1 MASVSSLI
9 ILTFINNLFM
19 NYKKF
24 FSDELV
30 SLKSQGLY
38 RKFRAINRNKASFP
52 KATERFEGKER
63 EVEVWCSN
71 DYLNLSQHPEV
82 TKTSIEVIN
91 ELGTGSGGTRNISGT
106 STYHVDLERLIAD
119 LHRKESALLFPS
131 AYTANQSTLWTLCKN
146 MEGIEVFSDELN
158 HASLIQGIKNADV
171 VTHIFRHNDTEHLEE
186 LLNTANAN
194 TPKLI
199 VFESLYSMEGLR
211 SPLQKIIDIAKKYNA
226 LTYLDEVHSVGLY
239 GPEGRGI
246 TAEKGLEDE
255 IDIINGTL
263 SKSYGQMGGYVAAN
277 ADIIDYIRSFAPG
290 FIFTSSMNPSI
301 AAASITSIKIA
312 MSSEDLRENIRINS
326 DRIRAGLRELQIPFL
341 ENDSHII
348 PIHLYDPRLCKEAA
362 NLLLEKH
369 GIYIQPI
376 FYPTVP
382 KGDER
387 FRVTITPRHEASDID
402 HFLDALDDVWKQMDL
417 KRSDSD
423 QEEKSAVSRIY

>member
-1 MASVSSLI
+1 
-9 ILTFINNLFM
+9 M

-24 FSDELV
+24 FSDELI

-38 RKFRAINRNKASFP
+38 RKFRAINRNKSSFP

-71 DYLNLSQHPEV
+71 DYLNLSQHPQV
-82 TKTSIEVIN
+82 TRTSVEVIN
-91 ELGTGSGGTRNISGT
+91 QLGTGSGGTRNISGT
-106 STYHVDLERLIAD
+106 STYHVDLENLLAE
-119 LHRKESALLFPS
+119 LHQKESALLFPS

-146 MEGIEVFSDELN
+146 MEGVEVFSDELN

-186 LLNTANAN
+186 LLKTANAN
-194 TPKLI
+194 SPKII

-211 SPLQKIIDIAKKYNA
+211 SPLQKIIEIARRYNA

-246 TAEKGLEDE
+246 TAEKGLDQD

-263 SKSYGQMGGYVAAN
+263 SKSFGQMGGYVAAN
-277 ADIIDYIRSFAPG
+277 SDIIDYIRSFAPG

-301 AAASITSIKIA
+301 AAASITAINIA
-312 MSSEDLRENIRINS
+312 KKAEDLRENIRHNS
-326 DRIRAGLRELQIPFL
+326 ARIRNGLTDLEIPFL

-362 NLLLEKH
+362 NMLLEKH

-387 FRVTITPRHEASDID
+387 FRVTITPRHEAGDID
-402 HFLDALDDVWKQMDL
+402 HFLEALDDVWKTLDL
-417 KRSDSD
+417 KRSDLST
-423 QEEKSAVSRIY
+423 EERTSVSRIY

>member
-1 MASVSSLI
+1 
-9 ILTFINNLFM
+9 M

-38 RKFRAINRNKASFP
+38 RKFRAINRNKSSFP

-106 STYHVDLERLIAD
+106 STYHVDLERLLAD

-312 MSSEDLRENIRINS
+312 MSSENLRENIRINS

-423 QEEKSAVSRIY
+423 EEEKSAVSRIY

>member
-1 MASVSSLI
+1 
-9 ILTFINNLFM
+9 M

-24 FSDELV
+24 FSDELI

-38 RKFRAINRNKASFP
+38 RKFRAINRNQSSFP

-82 TKTSIEVIN
+82 TKVSIDVIN

-106 STYHVDLERLIAD
+106 STYHVDLESLLAD
-119 LHRKESALLFPS
+119 LHKKEASLLFPS
-131 AYTANQSTLWTLCKN
+131 AYTANQSSLWTLCKN
-146 MEGIEVFSDELN
+146 LEGVEVYSDELN
-158 HASLIQGIKNADV
+158 HASLIQGIKNADAIC
-171 VTHIFRHNDTEHLEE
+171 HDFRHNDTDHLEE
-186 LLNTANAN
+186 LLKTSNAD

-199 VFESLYSMEGLR
+199 VFESLYSMEGMR
-211 SPLQKIIDIAKKYNA
+211 SPIAKIVALAEEYNA

-246 TAEKGLEDE
+246 TAELGLEDR

-263 SKSYGQMGGYVAAN
+263 SKSFGQMGGYVAAN
-277 ADIIDYIRSFAPG
+277 SDIIDYIRSFAPG

-301 AAASITSIKIA
+301 AAASIKSIELAKE
-312 MSSEDLRENIRINS
+312 SDELRANIRSNS
-326 DRIRAGLRELQIPFL
+326 DRIRQGLRAARIPFL

-348 PIHLYDPRLCKEAA
+348 PIHLYDPALCKQAA
-362 NLLLEKH
+362 NLLIEKH
-369 GIYIQPI
+369 GIYIQPV
-376 FYPTVP
+376 FFPTVP

-387 FRVTITPRHEASDID
+387 FRVTISPRHEAEDID
-402 HFLDALDDVWKQMDL
+402 RFVEALEDVWTVMGLRRADP
-417 KRSDSD
+417 
-423 QEEKSAVSRIY
+423 EEFSAKESVSRIY

>member
-1 MASVSSLI
+1 
-9 ILTFINNLFM
+9 M

-38 RKFRAINRNKASFP
+38 RKFRAINRNKSSFP

-82 TKTSIEVIN
+82 TKTSVDVIN

-106 STYHVDLERLIAD
+106 STYHVDLERLLAD
-119 LHRKESALLFPS
+119 LHKKEAALLFPS

-146 MEGIEVFSDELN
+146 MEGVEVFSDELN
-158 HASLIQGIKNADV
+158 HASLIQGIKNANV
-171 VTHIFRHNDTEHLEE
+171 ECHVFRHNDTEHLEE

-194 TPKLI
+194 TPKII

-211 SPLQKIIDIAKKYNA
+211 SPLQKIIELAKKYNA

-246 TAEKGLEDE
+246 TAEKGLEDD

-263 SKSYGQMGGYVAAN
+263 SKSFGQMGGYVAAN
-277 ADIIDYIRSFAPG
+277 ADVIDYIRSFAPG
-290 FIFTSSMNPSI
+290 FIFTSSINPSV
-301 AAASITSIKIA
+301 AAASIKSIEISKVAETLRLKI
-312 MSSEDLRENIRINS
+312 RENSSIIRE
-326 DRIRAGLRELQIPFL
+326 GLRSINVPFIDN
-341 ENDSHII
+341 ESHIV
-348 PIHLYDPRLCKEAA
+348 PILVKGPLECKQISK
-362 NLLLEKH
+362 LLLDDF
-369 GIYIQPI
+369 GIYIQPV

-382 KGDER
+382 KGEER
-387 FRVTITPRHEASDID
+387 LRVTITPKHSRADINN
-402 HFLDALDDVWKQMDL
+402 FISCINQAWDVL
-417 KRSDSD
+417 NFERV
-423 QEEKSAVSRIY
+423 KSSNLNSRA

>member
-1 MASVSSLI
+1 
-9 ILTFINNLFM
+9 M

-24 FSDELV
+24 FSDELI

-38 RKFRAINRNKASFP
+38 RKFRAINRNKSSFP

-71 DYLNLSQHPEV
+71 DYLNLSQHPQV
-82 TKTSIEVIN
+82 TRTSIEVIN
-91 ELGTGSGGTRNISGT
+91 QLGTGSGGTRNISGT
-106 STYHVDLERLIAD
+106 STYHVDLEKLLAD
-119 LHRKESALLFPS
+119 LHHKESALLFPS

-146 MEGIEVFSDELN
+146 MEGVEVFSDELN

-186 LLNTANAN
+186 LLKTANAN
-194 TPKLI
+194 SPKII

-211 SPLQKIIDIAKKYNA
+211 SPLQKIIEIARKYNA

-246 TAEKGLEDE
+246 TAEKGLDQD

-263 SKSYGQMGGYVAAN
+263 SKSFGQMGGYVAAN
-277 ADIIDYIRSFAPG
+277 SDIIDYIRSFAPG

-301 AAASITSIKIA
+301 AAASITAINIA
-312 MSSEDLRENIRINS
+312 KKAEDLRENIRHNS
-326 DRIRAGLRELQIPFL
+326 ARIRKGLTDLEIPFL

-362 NLLLEKH
+362 NMLLEKH

-387 FRVTITPRHEASDID
+387 FRVTITPRHEAGDID
-402 HFLDALDDVWKQMDL
+402 HFLEALDDVWKTLDL
-417 KRSDSD
+417 KRSDLST
-423 QEEKSAVSRIY
+423 EERTSVSRIY

>member
-1 MASVSSLI
+1 
-9 ILTFINNLFM
+9 M

-38 RKFRAINRNKASFP
+38 RKFRAINRNKSSFP
-52 KATERFEGKER
+52 KATERFEGQER

-106 STYHVDLERLIAD
+106 STYHVDLEKLLAD

-186 LLNTANAN
+186 LLNNANAN
-194 TPKLI
+194 TPKLV

-211 SPLQKIIDIAKKYNA
+211 SPLQKIIEISKKYNA

-263 SKSYGQMGGYVAAN
+263 SKSFGQMGGYVAAN

-312 MSSEDLRENIRINS
+312 MSSEELRDNIRINS
-326 DRIRAGLRELQIPFL
+326 DLIRLGLRDLRIPFL

-369 GIYIQPI
+369 GIYIHPI

-387 FRVTITPRHEASDID
+387 FRVTITPRHEAADIQ
-402 HFLDALDDVWKQMDL
+402 HFLDALDDVWNQMDL
-417 KRSDSD
+417 KRSDSN
-423 QEEKSAVSRIY
+423 EEERSAVSRIY

>member
-1 MASVSSLI
+1 
-9 ILTFINNLFM
+9 M

-24 FSDELV
+24 FSDELI

-38 RKFRAINRNKASFP
+38 RKFRAINRNKSSFP

-71 DYLNLSQHPEV
+71 DYLNLSQHPQV
-82 TKTSIEVIN
+82 TRTSVEVIN
-91 ELGTGSGGTRNISGT
+91 QLGTGSGGTRNISGT
-106 STYHVDLERLIAD
+106 STYHVDLENLLAE
-119 LHRKESALLFPS
+119 LHQKESALLFPS

-146 MEGIEVFSDELN
+146 MEGVEVFSDELN

-186 LLNTANAN
+186 LLKTANAN
-194 TPKLI
+194 SPKII

-211 SPLQKIIDIAKKYNA
+211 SPLQKIIEIARRYNA

-246 TAEKGLEDE
+246 TAEKGLDQD

-263 SKSYGQMGGYVAAN
+263 SKSFGQMGGYVAAN
-277 ADIIDYIRSFAPG
+277 SDIIDYIRSFAPG

-301 AAASITSIKIA
+301 AAASITAINIA
-312 MSSEDLRENIRINS
+312 KKAEDLRENIRHNS
-326 DRIRAGLRELQIPFL
+326 ARIRKGLTDLEIPFL

-387 FRVTITPRHEASDID
+387 FRVTITPRHEAGDID
-402 HFLDALDDVWKQMDL
+402 HFLEALDNVWKTLDL
-417 KRSDSD
+417 KRSDLTA
-423 QEEKSAVSRIY
+423 EEKTEISRIY

>member
-1 MASVSSLI
+1 
-9 ILTFINNLFM
+9 M

-24 FSDELV
+24 FSDELI

-38 RKFRAINRNKASFP
+38 RKFRAINRNKSSFP
-52 KATERFEGKER
+52 KATERFEGKQR

-82 TKTSIEVIN
+82 TKTSVEVIS

-106 STYHVDLERLIAD
+106 STYHVDLEALLAD
-119 LHRKESALLFPS
+119 LHNKEAALLFPS

-146 MEGIEVFSDELN
+146 LEGVEIFSDELN
-158 HASLIQGIKNADV
+158 HASLIQGIKNANV
-171 VTHIFRHNDTEHLEE
+171 ECHVFRHNDTEHLEE
-186 LLNTANAN
+186 LINNANADS
-194 TPKLI
+194 PKII

-211 SPLQKIIDIAKKYNA
+211 SPLQKIIEIAKKYNA

-246 TAEKGLEDE
+246 TAEKGLEDG

-263 SKSYGQMGGYVAAN
+263 SKAFGQMGGYVAAN
-277 ADIIDYIRSFAPG
+277 LDIIDYIRSFAPG

-312 MSSEDLRENIRINS
+312 MASEDLRDNIRINS
-326 DRIRAGLRELQIPFL
+326 DRIRLGLRDLQIPFL

-387 FRVTITPRHEASDID
+387 FRVTITPRHDASDIQ
-402 HFLDALDDVWKQMDL
+402 HFLDALDDVWTTLDL
-417 KRSDSD
+417 KRSDSLE
-423 QEEKSAVSRIY
+423 EEKPTVARIY

>member
-1 MASVSSLI
+1 
-9 ILTFINNLFM
+9 M

-38 RKFRAINRNKASFP
+38 RKFRAINRNKTSFP

-106 STYHVDLERLIAD
+106 STYHVDLERLLAD

-263 SKSYGQMGGYVAAN
+263 SKSFGQMGGYVAAN

-423 QEEKSAVSRIY
+423 EEEKSAVSRIY

>member
-1 MASVSSLI
+1 
-9 ILTFINNLFM
+9 M

-38 RKFRAINRNKASFP
+38 RKFRAINRNKSSFP
-52 KATERFEGKER
+52 KATERFEGQQR

-106 STYHVDLERLIAD
+106 STYHVDLENLLAD
-119 LHRKESALLFPS
+119 LHNKESALLFPS

-146 MEGIEVFSDELN
+146 LEGVEIFSDELN
-158 HASLIQGIKNADV
+158 HASLIQGIKNANV
-171 VTHIFRHNDTEHLEE
+171 ECHVFRHNDTEHLEE
-186 LLNTANAN
+186 LINNANAN
-194 TPKLI
+194 SPKII

-211 SPLQKIIDIAKKYNA
+211 SPLQTIIEIAKKYNA

-246 TAEKGLEDE
+246 TAEKGLEDD

-263 SKSYGQMGGYVAAN
+263 SKAFGQMGGYVAAS

-290 FIFTSSMNPSI
+290 FIFTSSMNPSV
-301 AAASITSIKIA
+301 AAASITSIKVA
-312 MSSEDLRENIRINS
+312 MESEDLRENIRVNC
-326 DRIRAGLRELQIPFL
+326 DRIRAGLRDLQIPFL

-362 NLLLEKH
+362 NLLLERH

-376 FYPTVP
+376 FFPTVP

-387 FRVTITPRHEASDID
+387 FRVTITPRHEANDINN
-402 HFLDALDDVWKQMDL
+402 FLNALDDVWKTMDL
-417 KRSDSD
+417 RRSDAIE
-423 QEEKSAVSRIY
+423 EEKPAVSRIY